1 MKLENMDIDLGKGYI
16 QDITLC
22 AQELFMFYK
31 SGNLKATQEYMF
43 YIKEAMDKLSEVINN
58 GK

>member
-43 YIKEAMDKLSEVINN
+43 YIKEAMDKLNKLIGGE
-58 GK
+58 K

>member
-1 MKLENMDIDLGKGYI
+1 MDIDLGKGYI

-43 YIKEAMDKLSEVINN
+43 YIREAMDKLNKLIGGE
-58 GK
+58 K

>member
-43 YIKEAMDKLSEVINN
+43 YIREAMDKLNKLIGGE
-58 GK
+58 K